1 MYVKKI
7 EYKPLILTVALIVFQ
22 SFCYFVSKFFEG
34 NPNLIGGVI
43 DSKIPFNVWFIIPY
57 CIWYLLIFLIPYY
70 LYKKDKN
77 IFTKYIISY
86 LFCTVIANIIFIIY
100 PTYVDRPI
108 VIGNSI
114 LELMARIVFWV
125 DTPAQNCFPS
135 LHCAVSMLFI
145 LYMFEC
151 KKCPLYLKILT
162 LIISILIMIATLYTK
177 QHVFIDLLSGDIL
190 AIVSY
195 IIVNNLKKA
204 NKKVKELLAL

>member
-1 MYVKKI
+1 MKKI
-7 EYKPLILTVALIVFQ
+7 EYKPLILTVALIAFQ
-22 SFCYFVSKFFEG
+22 SLCYFISKLFG
-34 NPNLIGGVI
+34 SNPNLIGGVI

-77 IFTKYIISY
+77 IFTKYFTSY
-86 LFCTVIANIIFIIY
+86 ALSTMIANIIFIIY

-108 VIGNSI
+108 VTGTNI

-151 KKCPLYLKILT
+151 KKAPTYLKILT
-162 LIISILIMIATLYTK
+162 VIMSILIMMATLFTK
-177 QHVFIDLLSGDIL
+177 QHVFIDLVSGDIL
-190 AIVSY
+190 AIISY
-195 IIVNNLKKA
+195 IIVGKLKNT

>member
-1 MYVKKI
+1 MKKI
-7 EYKPLILTVALIVFQ
+7 EYKPLILTVVLIAFQ
-22 SFCYFVSKFFEG
+22 SLCYFVSKFFG
-34 NPNLIGGVI
+34 DNPNLIGGVI
-43 DSKIPFNVWFIIPY
+43 DNKIPFNMWFIIPY
-57 CIWYLLIFLIPYY
+57 CVWYLLIFLIPYY

-77 IFTKYIISY
+77 IFIKYIISY
-86 LFCTVIANIIFIIY
+86 VFCTVIANIIFIVY
-100 PTYVDRPI
+100 PTYVDRP
-108 VIGNSI
+108 VVTGTSI
-114 LELMARIVFWV
+114 LELITRIVFWV

-162 LIISILIMIATLYTK
+162 LIISILIMIATLCTK
-177 QHVFIDLLSGDIL
+177 QHVFIDLVSGDVL

-195 IIVNNLKKA
+195 IIVNNLKKT

>member
-1 MYVKKI
+1 MKKI
-7 EYKPLILTVALIVFQ
+7 EYKPLILTVVLIAFQ
-22 SFCYFVSKFFEG
+22 SLCYFISKLFG
-34 NPNLIGGVI
+34 SNPHLIGGVI
-43 DSKIPFNVWFIIPY
+43 DSKIPFNIWFIIPY

-77 IFTKYIISY
+77 IFIKYIISY
-86 LFCTVIANIIFIIY
+86 LFCTVIANIIFIVY
-100 PTYVDRPI
+100 PTYVDRP
-108 VIGNSI
+108 VVTGTSI
-114 LELMARIVFWV
+114 LELITRIVFWV

-162 LIISILIMIATLYTK
+162 LIISILIMIATLCTK
-177 QHVFIDLLSGDIL
+177 QHVFIDLVSGDVL

-195 IIVNNLKKA
+195 IIVNNLKKT

>member
-1 MYVKKI
+1 MKKI
-7 EYKPLILTVALIVFQ
+7 EYKPLILTVVLIAFQ
-22 SFCYFVSKFFEG
+22 SLCYFVSKFFG
-34 NPNLIGGVI
+34 DNPNLIGGVI
-43 DSKIPFNVWFIIPY
+43 DSKIPFNMWFIIPY

-77 IFTKYIISY
+77 IFIKYIISY
-86 LFCTVIANIIFIIY
+86 VFCTVIANILFIIY
-100 PTYVDRPI
+100 PTYVDRP
-108 VIGNSI
+108 VVTGTSI
-114 LELMARIVFWV
+114 LELITRIVFWV

-135 LHCAVSMLFI
+135 LHCAISMLFI

-162 LIISILIMIATLYTK
+162 LIISILIMIATLCTK
-177 QHVFIDLLSGDIL
+177 QHVFIDLISGDVL

-195 IIVNNLKKA
+195 IIVNNLKKT

>member
-1 MYVKKI
+1 MKKI
-7 EYKPLILTVALIVFQ
+7 EYKPLILTVALIAFQ
-22 SFCYFVSKFFEG
+22 SLCYFISKLICG
-34 NPNLIGGVI
+34 SPHLIGNVI
-43 DSKIPFNVWFIIPY
+43 DSKIPFNMWFIIPY

-70 LYKKDKN
+70 LYKKDKDV
-77 IFTKYIISY
+77 FTKYFISY
-86 LFCTVIANIIFIIY
+86 VFCTVIANIIFIIY
-100 PTYVDRPI
+100 PTYVDRP
-108 VIGNSI
+108 VVSGTSI
-114 LELMARIVFWV
+114 LELMTRIVFWV

-162 LIISILIMIATLYTK
+162 LIISILIMIATLCTK

-195 IIVNNLKKA
+195 IIVNNLKKT
-204 NKKVKELLAL
+204 KKNVKELLSI

>member
-1 MYVKKI
+1 MKKI
-7 EYKPLILTVALIVFQ
+7 EYKPLILTVALIAFQ

-43 DSKIPFNVWFIIPY
+43 DSKIPFNIWFIIPY
-57 CIWYLLIFLIPYY
+57 CVWYLLIFLIPYY

-108 VIGNSI
+108 VTGNSI

-195 IIVNNLKKA
+195 IIVNNLKKTK
-204 NKKVKELLAL
+204 KKVKELLSI

>member
-1 MYVKKI
+1 M
-7 EYKPLILTVALIVFQ
+7 
-22 SFCYFVSKFFEG
+22 
-34 NPNLIGGVI
+34 
-43 DSKIPFNVWFIIPY
+43 
-57 CIWYLLIFLIPYY
+57 
-70 LYKKDKN
+70 YKKDKN

-114 LELMARIVFWV
+114 LELITRIVFWV

-135 LHCAVSMLFI
+135 LHCAVSMFFI

-195 IIVNNLKKA
+195 IIVNNLKKIK
-204 NKKVKELLAL
+204 KKVKELLSI

>member
-1 MYVKKI
+1 MKKI

-43 DSKIPFNVWFIIPY
+43 DSKIPFNVGFIIPY

-114 LELMARIVFWV
+114 LELITRIVFWV

-195 IIVNNLKKA
+195 IIVNNLKKIK
-204 NKKVKELLAL
+204 KKVKELLSI

>member
-1 MYVKKI
+1 MKKI
-7 EYKPLILTVALIVFQ
+7 EYKPLILTVALIAFQ
-22 SFCYFVSKFFEG
+22 SLCYFISKLICG
-34 NPNLIGGVI
+34 SPHLIGNVI
-43 DSKIPFNVWFIIPY
+43 DSKIPFNMWFIIPY

-70 LYKKDKN
+70 LYKKDKDV
-77 IFTKYIISY
+77 FTKYFISY
-86 LFCTVIANIIFIIY
+86 VFCTVIANIIFIIY
-100 PTYVDRPI
+100 PTYVDRP
-108 VIGNSI
+108 VVSGTSI
-114 LELMARIVFWV
+114 LELMTRIVFWV

-162 LIISILIMIATLYTK
+162 LIISILIMIATLCTK

-195 IIVNNLKKA
+195 IIVNNLKKTK
-204 NKKVKELLAL
+204 KKVKELLSI

>member
-1 MYVKKI
+1 MKKI
-7 EYKPLILTVALIVFQ
+7 EYKPLILTVVLIAFQ
-22 SFCYFVSKFFEG
+22 SLCYFVSKFFG
-34 NPNLIGGVI
+34 DNPNLIGGVI
-43 DSKIPFNVWFIIPY
+43 DSKIPFNMWFIIPY

-77 IFTKYIISY
+77 IFIKYIISY
-86 LFCTVIANIIFIIY
+86 VFCTVIANILFIIY
-100 PTYVDRPI
+100 PTYVDRP
-108 VIGNSI
+108 VVTGTSI
-114 LELMARIVFWV
+114 LELITRIVFWV

-195 IIVNNLKKA
+195 IIVNNLKKTK
-204 NKKVKELLAL
+204 KKVKELLSI

>member
-1 MYVKKI
+1 MKKI
-7 EYKPLILTVALIVFQ
+7 EYKPLILTVALIAFQ
-22 SFCYFVSKFFEG
+22 SLCYFISKLICG
-34 NPNLIGGVI
+34 SPHLIGNVI
-43 DSKIPFNVWFIIPY
+43 DSKIPFNMWFIIPY

-70 LYKKDKN
+70 LYKKDKDV
-77 IFTKYIISY
+77 FTKYFISY
-86 LFCTVIANIIFIIY
+86 AVCTVIANIIFIIY
-100 PTYVDRPI
+100 PTYVDRP
-108 VIGNSI
+108 VVSGTSI
-114 LELMARIVFWV
+114 LELMTRIVFWV

-162 LIISILIMIATLYTK
+162 LIISILIMIATLCTK
-177 QHVFIDLLSGDIL
+177 QHVFIDLLSGDVL

-195 IIVNNLKKA
+195 IIVNNLKKT

>member
-1 MYVKKI
+1 MKKI
-7 EYKPLILTVALIVFQ
+7 EYKPLILTVVLIAFQ
-22 SFCYFVSKFFEG
+22 SLCYFVSKFFG
-34 NPNLIGGVI
+34 DNPNLIGGVI
-43 DSKIPFNVWFIIPY
+43 DSKIPFNMWFIIPY

-77 IFTKYIISY
+77 IFIKYIISY
-86 LFCTVIANIIFIIY
+86 VLCTVIANIIFIIY
-100 PTYVDRPI
+100 PTYVNRPI
-108 VIGNSI
+108 VTGTSI
-114 LELMARIVFWV
+114 LELITRIVFWV

-135 LHCAVSMLFI
+135 LHCAISMLFI

-162 LIISILIMIATLYTK
+162 LIISILIMIATLCTK
-177 QHVFIDLLSGDIL
+177 QHVFIDLISGDVL

-195 IIVNNLKKA
+195 IIVNNLKKT

>member
-1 MYVKKI
+1 MKKI

-43 DSKIPFNVWFIIPY
+43 DSKIPFNVSFIIPY

-114 LELMARIVFWV
+114 LELITRIVFWV

-151 KKCPLYLKILT
+151 KKSPLYLKILT

-195 IIVNNLKKA
+195 IIVNNLKKIK
-204 NKKVKELLAL
+204 KKVKELLSI

>member
-1 MYVKKI
+1 M
-7 EYKPLILTVALIVFQ
+7 
-22 SFCYFVSKFFEG
+22 
-34 NPNLIGGVI
+34 
-43 DSKIPFNVWFIIPY
+43 WFIIPY
-57 CIWYLLIFLIPYY
+57 CVWYLLIFLIPYY

-77 IFTKYIISY
+77 IFIKYIISY
-86 LFCTVIANIIFIIY
+86 VFCTVIANIIFIIY
-100 PTYVDRPI
+100 PTYVNRPI
-108 VIGNSI
+108 VNGTNI
-114 LELMARIVFWV
+114 LELITRIVFWI

-162 LIISILIMIATLYTK
+162 LIISILIMIATLCTK
-177 QHVFIDLLSGDIL
+177 QHVFIDLVSGDVL

>member
-1 MYVKKI
+1 MKKI
-7 EYKPLILTVALIVFQ
+7 EYKPLILTVVLIAFQ
-22 SFCYFVSKFFEG
+22 SLCYFVSKFFG
-34 NPNLIGGVI
+34 DNPNLIGGVI
-43 DSKIPFNVWFIIPY
+43 DSKIPFNMWFIIPY

-77 IFTKYIISY
+77 IFIKYIISY
-86 LFCTVIANIIFIIY
+86 VFCTVIANILFIIY
-100 PTYVDRPI
+100 PTYVDRP
-108 VIGNSI
+108 VVTGTSI
-114 LELMARIVFWV
+114 LELITRIVFWV

-177 QHVFIDLLSGDIL
+177 QHVFIDLLSGDVL

-195 IIVNNLKKA
+195 IIVNNLKKT

>member
-1 MYVKKI
+1 MKKI
-7 EYKPLILTVALIVFQ
+7 EYKPLILTVVLIAFQ
-22 SFCYFVSKFFEG
+22 SLCYFVSKFFG
-34 NPNLIGGVI
+34 NNPNLIGGVI
-43 DSKIPFNVWFIIPY
+43 DSKIPFNIWFIIPY
-57 CIWYLLIFLIPYY
+57 CLWYFLIFIIPYY
-70 LYKKDKN
+70 LYKKDKD
-77 IFTKYIISY
+77 IFTKYFVSY
-86 LFCTVIANIIFIIY
+86 AVCTFIANIIFIIY
-100 PTYVDRPI
+100 PTYVDRPT
-108 VIGNSI
+108 VTGTNI
-114 LELMARIVFWV
+114 LELMTRLVFWV

-195 IIVNNLKKA
+195 IIVNNLKKTK
-204 NKKVKELLAL
+204 KKVKELLSI

>member
-1 MYVKKI
+1 MKKI

-43 DSKIPFNVWFIIPY
+43 DSKIPFNVWFIISY

-114 LELMARIVFWV
+114 LELITRIVFWV

-195 IIVNNLKKA
+195 IIVNNLKKIK
-204 NKKVKELLAL
+204 KKVKELLSI

>member
-1 MYVKKI
+1 MKKI

-43 DSKIPFNVWFIIPY
+43 DSKISFNVWFIIPY

-162 LIISILIMIATLYTK
+162 LIISILIMIATLCTK
-177 QHVFIDLLSGDIL
+177 QHVFIDLVSGDVL

-195 IIVNNLKKA
+195 IIVNNLKKT

>member
-1 MYVKKI
+1 MKKI

-43 DSKIPFNVWFIIPY
+43 DSKIPFNIWFIIPY
-57 CIWYLLIFLIPYY
+57 CVWYLLIFLIPYY

-77 IFTKYIISY
+77 IFIKYIISY
-86 LFCTVIANIIFIIY
+86 LFCTVIANILFIIY

-114 LELMARIVFWV
+114 LELITRIVFWV

-195 IIVNNLKKA
+195 IIVNNLKKIK
-204 NKKVKELLAL
+204 KKVKELLSI

>member
-1 MYVKKI
+1 MKKI

-43 DSKIPFNVWFIIPY
+43 DSKIPFNVSFIIPY

-100 PTYVDRPI
+100 PTYVNRPI
-108 VIGNSI
+108 VTGNSI

-151 KKCPLYLKILT
+151 KKSPLYLKILT

-195 IIVNNLKKA
+195 IIVNNLKKIK
-204 NKKVKELLAL
+204 KKVKELLSI

>member
-7 EYKPLILTVALIVFQ
+7 EYKPLILTVALIAFQ
-22 SFCYFVSKFFEG
+22 SLCYFISKLLGG
-34 NPNLIGGVI
+34 NPTLIGGVI
-43 DSKIPFNVWFIIPY
+43 DNKIPFNIWFIIPY

-77 IFTKYIISY
+77 IFTKYFLAYS
-86 LFCTVIANIIFIIY
+86 LSTFIANIIFIAY
-100 PTYVDRPI
+100 PTCVDRPI
-108 VIGNSI
+108 VTGTSLI
-114 LELMARIVFWV
+114 ELMTRIVFWI

-151 KKCPLYLKILT
+151 KKAPMYLKILT
-162 LIISILIMIATLYTK
+162 TIMSILIMMATLFTK
-177 QHVFIDLLSGDIL
+177 QHVFIDLVSGDIL
-190 AIVSY
+190 AIISY
-195 IIVNNLKKA
+195 IIVGKFKKT

>member
-1 MYVKKI
+1 MKKI

-22 SFCYFVSKFFEG
+22 SLCYFVSKFFG
-34 NPNLIGGVI
+34 DNPNLIGGVI
-43 DSKIPFNVWFIIPY
+43 DNKIPFNMWFIIPY
-57 CIWYLLIFLIPYY
+57 CVWYLLIFLIPYY

-77 IFTKYIISY
+77 IFIKYIISY
-86 LFCTVIANIIFIIY
+86 VFCTVIANIIFIVY
-100 PTYVDRPI
+100 PTYVDRP
-108 VIGNSI
+108 VVTGTSI
-114 LELMARIVFWV
+114 LELITRIVFWV

-162 LIISILIMIATLYTK
+162 LIISILIMIATLCTK
-177 QHVFIDLLSGDIL
+177 QHVFIDLVSGDVL

-195 IIVNNLKKA
+195 IIVNNLKKT

>member
-1 MYVKKI
+1 MKKI

-43 DSKIPFNVWFIIPY
+43 DSKISFNVWFIIPY

-195 IIVNNLKKA
+195 IIVNNLKKIK
-204 NKKVKELLAL
+204 KKVKELLSI

>member
-1 MYVKKI
+1 MKKI
-7 EYKPLILTVALIVFQ
+7 EYKPLILTVVLIAFQ
-22 SFCYFVSKFFEG
+22 SLCYFVSKLLGG

-43 DSKIPFNVWFIIPY
+43 DSKIPFNIWFIIPY
-57 CIWYLLIFLIPYY
+57 CLWYFLIFIIPYY
-70 LYKKDKN
+70 LYKKDKD
-77 IFTKYIISY
+77 IFIKYIISY
-86 LFCTVIANIIFIIY
+86 VLCTVIANIIFIIY

-108 VIGNSI
+108 VTGNSI

-195 IIVNNLKKA
+195 IIVNNLKKT

>member
-1 MYVKKI
+1 MKKI
-7 EYKPLILTVALIVFQ
+7 EYKPLILTVVLIAFQ
-22 SFCYFVSKFFEG
+22 SLCYFVSKFFG
-34 NPNLIGGVI
+34 DNPNLIRGVI
-43 DSKIPFNVWFIIPY
+43 DNKIPFNMWFIIPY
-57 CIWYLLIFLIPYY
+57 CVWYLLIFLIPYY

-77 IFTKYIISY
+77 IFIKYIISY
-86 LFCTVIANIIFIIY
+86 LFCTVIANIIFIVY
-100 PTYVDRPI
+100 PTYVDRP
-108 VIGNSI
+108 VVTGTSI
-114 LELMARIVFWV
+114 LELITRIVFWV

-162 LIISILIMIATLYTK
+162 LIISILIMIATLCTK
-177 QHVFIDLLSGDIL
+177 QHVFIDLVSGDVL

-195 IIVNNLKKA
+195 IIVNNLKKT

>member
-1 MYVKKI
+1 MKKI
-7 EYKPLILTVALIVFQ
+7 EYKPLILTVALIAFQ

-100 PTYVDRPI
+100 PTYVDRP
-108 VIGNSI
+108 VVSGTSI
-114 LELMARIVFWV
+114 LELMTRIVFWV

-145 LYMFEC
+145 LYMFKC
-151 KKCPLYLKILT
+151 KKCPSYLKVCT
-162 LIISILIMIATLYTK
+162 FIISILIMMATLFIK
-177 QHVFIDLLSGDIL
+177 QHVFIDLVSGDIL
-190 AIVSY
+190 AIITYILVSRFNK
-195 IIVNNLKKA
+195 IIKKT
-204 NKKVKELLAL
+204 KELLAL

>member
-1 MYVKKI
+1 MKKI
-7 EYKPLILTVALIVFQ
+7 EYKPLILTVVLIAFQ
-22 SFCYFVSKFFEG
+22 SLCYFVSKFFG
-34 NPNLIGGVI
+34 DNPNLIGGVI
-43 DSKIPFNVWFIIPY
+43 DNKIPFNMWFIIPY
-57 CIWYLLIFLIPYY
+57 CVWYLLIFLIPYY

-77 IFTKYIISY
+77 IFIKYIISY
-86 LFCTVIANIIFIIY
+86 LFCTVIANIIFIVY
-100 PTYVDRPI
+100 PTYVDRP
-108 VIGNSI
+108 VVTGTSI
-114 LELMARIVFWV
+114 LELITRIVFWV

-162 LIISILIMIATLYTK
+162 LIISILIMIATLCTK
-177 QHVFIDLLSGDIL
+177 QHVFIDLVSGDVL

-195 IIVNNLKKA
+195 IIVNNLKKT